1 MRRLAGYGA
10 IFKPLFSGSLS
21 PRAGEGGVSGAPN
34 PPYFFDRLS

>member
-10 IFKPLFSGSLS
+10 IFKPLSSGSPS
-21 PRAGEGGVSGAPN
+21 PQVGEGRGEGAPN